1 MTIQVYL
8 DTSALVKRYVAE
20 AGSKD
25 VAELLNGSEYQ
36 AASVVTEAEFPAAL
50 GRAWRVGAISERDAQ
65 AALRAWEKDRE
76 DLLWIQLPQNIARQG
91 GQLAWQDGLRG
102 YDAMHLAT
110 ALWWQA
116 NLGEPLVVAT
126 YDHELWRAAKKHGLG
141 VFPAQEP

>member
-36 AASVVTEAEFPAAL
+36 AASVVTEAELPAAL

-126 YDHELWRAAKKHGLG
+126 YDRDLWRAAKKHGLG